1 MMNLSQVSLAL
12 TKREEKD
19 RQAICKKVGWV
30 IQGQDGDENLPD
42 VEFVLD
48 FTRETGSERKV
59 HEDSL
64 LDHLNFRIKP
74 INLTR
79 TQRKR

>member
-1 MMNLSQVSLAL
+1 M
-12 TKREEKD
+12 
-19 RQAICKKVGWV
+19 

-48 FTRETGSERKV
+48 FTRETGSGRKV

-64 LDHLNFRIKP
+64 LDHLNFRI
-74 INLTR
+74 NH
-79 TQRKR
+79 

>member
-1 MMNLSQVSLAL
+1 M
-12 TKREEKD
+12 
-19 RQAICKKVGWV
+19 
-30 IQGQDGDENLPD
+30 IQGQDDDENLPD

-64 LDHLNFRIKP
+64 LDHLNFRI
-74 INLTR
+74 NH
-79 TQRKR
+79 